1 MLMLDIFGFR
11 ALWSPYLFLF
21 LVFVL
26 ALFFLITVFY
36 QHHFSSSVPLTKK
49 QGFFFTIGILLLY
62 IIKGSPVDLL
72 GHITFYTHMI
82 QMAFL
87 YLVIPPLLLI
97 GIPPWIWRAIVNSRR
112 IKPFFRFFTMPLISL
127 LLFNGFFS
135 IYHIPLVFDAVKT
148 NIFYHAG
155 YTGLLFILAI
165 FMWWP
170 LLNQLPEHQKL
181 AGLKKIGYIFADG
194 ALLTPA
200 CALII
205 FASDPVYATYSD
217 PGAWAKALELCVPQ
231 TTLSGLSLSGP
242 EMFSSISL
250 LHDQQL
256 GGVLMKVIQ
265 EIVYGTVLFHVFF
278 TWYREEQQEV
288 KIIEEDT
295 PLYPQAVEQVKASS
309 N

>member
-1 MLMLDIFGFR
+1 MLTLNIFGFR
-11 ALWSPYLFLF
+11 TLWSPYFFLF
-21 LVFVL
+21 LVFIYL
-26 ALFFLITVFY
+26 LFFLIAVIY
-36 QHHFSSSVPLTKK
+36 RERFSRSEPLTMK
-49 QGFFFTIGILLLY
+49 QGVYFSIGVVLLY
-62 IIKGSPVDLL
+62 IVKGSPLDLL

-82 QMAFL
+82 QMALL
-87 YLVIPPLLLI
+87 YLVIPPLFLW
-97 GIPPWIWRAIVNSRR
+97 GIPPWIWRKIIHLPGIN
-112 IKPFFRFFTMPLISL
+112 PLFRFFTKPLISL

-135 IYHIPLVFDAVKT
+135 IYHIPLVFDTVKT

-155 YTGLLFILAI
+155 YTGFLFVMAI

-170 LLNQLPEHQKL
+170 LLNPLPEQQHL

-205 FASDPVYATYSD
+205 FATDPVYASYSD
-217 PGAWAKALELCVPQ
+217 PNAWAQSLELCVPQ
-231 TTLSGLSLSGP
+231 TTLSSLSLSGP
-242 EMFSSISL
+242 EMFSSMSL

-278 TWYREEQQEV
+278 TWYRQEQQEEV
-288 KIIEEDT
+288 GLEENKAQ
-295 PLYPQAVEQVKASS
+295 YQSVEPF
-309 N
+309 